1 MILCFFHCTSEAALR
16 KSLVKDYLDDVA
28 LTILG
33 LRLGLQIE
41 QREFYFSKKEQ
52 RKISLSKKEQRD
64 FLYWHILSKSRR
76 SEKVHLSCTG
86 WRPSKW
92 EGWNY
97 FEGWRTF
104 EHWKSFTGSWH
115 AIGGGERFGVCGW
128 SFGSRIAS
136 WAFLKASDCYIIS
149 RDAKSWGPWTVF

>member
-1 MILCFFHCTSEAALR
+1 MMVLCFFHFTFVGC
-16 KSLVKDYLDDVA
+16 LVKEPRQRLSGRRCLDHPWIKVGSTNWA
-28 LTILG
+28 KRIFF
-33 LRLGLQIE
+33 LQKWA
-41 QREFYFSKKEQ
+41 KKVVFV
-52 RKISLSKKEQRD
+52 RKEQRD
-64 FLYWHILSKSRR
+64 FLYWHILSKHRR

-86 WRPSKW
+86 WRLSRW

-97 FEGWRTF
+97 FEGWTF
-104 EHWKSFTGSWH
+104 EHWPSFTGSWH